1 MPQVQHMAR
10 LFGVRVCSLA
20 RESDAY
26 VRLRRKACNP
36 AGYCGY
42 GRGGEMSQEW
52 GRIERLSW
60 QSVCYLAAV
69 IVLIGMVM
77 GGQW

>member
-1 MPQVQHMAR
+1 
-10 LFGVRVCSLA
+10 
-20 RESDAY
+20 
-26 VRLRRKACNP
+26 
-36 AGYCGY
+36 
-42 GRGGEMSQEW
+42 MSQEW